1 MYVNIAADT
10 YEKVDAAVA
19 LVELLITSVSVC
31 PEFLNLDTSLIFLCC
46 YPNVIRPCIR

>member
-31 PEFLNLDTSLIFLCC
+31 HKFLNLDTEQSLIVSLLLS
-46 YPNVIRPCIR
+46 